1 MPEVEDSPATGTIYQ
16 MKAISTVNSEC
27 EILFQGYCTVLLFI
41 IWLTDFACCNWSIP
55 GSVSSRTDL

>member
-1 MPEVEDSPATGTIYQ
+1 MPEVEDSPATGAIYQ